1 MEMDQLIKK
10 INEIAHKQK
19 TIGLT
24 TQEKDEQAK
33 LRQEYL
39 KIFRSNFKSQLEH
52 TKIQT
57 PDGKV
62 HPLKYAP
69 NDNKSTN

>member
-62 HPLKYAP
+62 HPFKYAP

>member
-10 INEIAHKQK
+10 INELVHKQK

-24 TQEKDEQAK
+24 KEEQAEQAN

-39 KIFRSNFKSQLEH
+39 KIFRGNFKNQLDH

-57 PDGKV
+57 PDGKL
-62 HPLKYAP
+62 HPLRSVP
-69 NDNKSTN
+69 NDDKSPN